1 MLRPHFSKSQITAK
15 FIKPDL
21 FDYTKGISLIRLL
34 GTHETEMFQVLKKME
49 NRQQAFP
56 CSPIL

>member
-21 FDYTKGISLIRLL
+21 FDYIPLTDIKYPAIIPQSYCKLL
-34 GTHETEMFQVLKKME
+34 VIWNFVY
-49 NRQQAFP
+49 
-56 CSPIL
+56 